1 MSDHDKNEIAIQHL
15 HPDQQ
20 GENTGMVI
28 TSKVAKASRM
38 ACTFVVLAAAAP
50 NALAAAP
57 GQCTRLPL
65 SDIQIGR
72 EATIAAAREK
82 LDDYAAKV
90 AKQRGWGATKKSA
103 ETVSCEDYLYLPILG
118 QEYKCLVTATFCAK

>member
-1 MSDHDKNEIAIQHL
+1 
-15 HPDQQ
+15 
-20 GENTGMVI
+20 VI
-28 TSKVAKASRM
+28 KTTTV
-38 ACTFVVLAAAAP
+38 TLLILAAVATHAHAASP
-50 NALAAAP
+50 S
-57 GQCTRLPL
+57 QCTRLPL

-82 LDDYAAKV
+82 LDDYAAKI
-90 AKQRGWGATKKSA
+90 AKQRGWGPTKKSA